1 MLDMSY
7 TKIEDL
13 KPDELLRFVAEDQC
27 WDKATLKQL
36 REEHNVIFRTKGSG
50 VSPIMIINRG
60 SEESPHFLLAIG
72 SEDDG
77 CISFERAYG
86 QFKNTFHTYW
96 VKYLIADIEEALKV
110 CEKKVGKKKN

>member
-1 MLDMSY
+1 MLDMRY
-7 TKIEDL
+7 TKIENL
-13 KPDELLRFVAEDQC
+13 KPDEPLRFVAEDQC

-36 REEHNVIFRTKGSG
+36 REEYNVIFMTKGNG

-77 CISFERAYG
+77 CISFERHFG
-86 QFKNTFHTYW
+86 QFTHTFNTYW
-96 VKYLIADIEEALKV
+96 AKYLIADIEEALKV
-110 CEKKVGKKKN
+110 CEKKSKEK